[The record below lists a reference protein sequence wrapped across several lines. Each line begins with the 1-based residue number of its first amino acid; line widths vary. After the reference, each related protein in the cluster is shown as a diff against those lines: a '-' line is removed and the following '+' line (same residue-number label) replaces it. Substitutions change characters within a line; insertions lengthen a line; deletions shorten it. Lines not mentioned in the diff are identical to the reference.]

1 MLRRFDRRLA
11 ALAGLVVLGGLSVPA
26 AWASHHLMMVREV
39 YAGNATG
46 SADEAAAQF
55 VELQMYAVGQNLV
68 SGHKVVVYSASG
80 APVATF
86 TFGGNVAKGDSQSS
100 ILVATA
106 QAQTVFGVTAD
117 LTMGSAAIPAAGGKV
132 CFESSSL
139 GVIDCVAWGSYG
151 GSSAGVGAPFNAT
164 EGLAGGASI
173 QRTDARGTVGTLD
186 TADDSNDS
194 AADFAFAEPR
204 PRNNAGNT
212 GQACCSVGFSASLY
226 SVNESAGSATVN
238 VTRSGSGLPAMT
250 VQYSTA
256 DGTATQPA
264 DYTASS
270 GTLSFSVNQA
280 SASFSVPIA
289 SDGFDE
295 ANETVNLKLRN
306 PSVGVLS
313 RANATLQ
320 INGTLSPP
328 GAPQSLTAAAGPGN
342 GQITL
347 NWSAPATGTPTGYR
361 VYRGSSPGTE
371 TLLTSLGNVLTFT
384 DSGLGG
390 GATRYY
396 QVSALNAAGEGP
408 RSNEASATTFAE
420 LPGAPGLS
428 AVAGPGKGQ
437 ISLTWSAA
445 APNGSP
451 IVEYRIYA
459 GATPGDEAPS
469 PIAVVGPTVSSYADS
484 GLADNVQRSYKVSA
498 VNGVGEGPRSNEAT
512 ARTFQKPSPPLN
524 LHAQLGILQTL
535 LTWQPPANN
544 GGTITGYRIYRG
556 TSSAGE
562 VLLAEV
568 GNVTAFSDTTCRLT
582 VERICFYVVR
592 AFNPADQ
599 SDPSNEVS
607 LIATRP

>member
-1 MLRRFDRRLA
+1 LDRRLA

-46 SADEAAAQF
+46 SDDEAAAQF
-55 VELQMYAVGQNLV
+55 VELQMYAAGQNVV
-68 SGHKVVVYSASG
+68 SGHRVVVYSASG

-86 TFGGNVAKGDSQSS
+86 TFANNVTNGADQSS

-117 LTMGSAAIPAAGGKV
+117 LIMGSAAIPSAGGKV

-151 GSSAGVGAPFNAT
+151 GSATGVGTPFNVP
-164 EGLAGGASI
+164 EGLVGGASI
-173 QRTDARGTVGTLD
+173 LRTDARGTVGILD
-186 TADDSNDS
+186 GADDTNDG
-194 AADFAFAEPR
+194 AADFFFAEPR
-204 PRNNAGNT
+204 PRNNGGVT

-250 VQYSTA
+250 VQYSTS

-270 GTLSFSVNQA
+270 GTLSFTANQA
-280 SASFSVPIA
+280 SVSFSVPIA

-295 ANETVNLKLRN
+295 PNETVNLKLRN
-306 PSVGVLS
+306 PSAGVLS
-313 RANATLQ
+313 RPNATLQ

-328 GAPQSLTAAAGPGN
+328 SAPQGLAAAAGPGN

-347 NWSAPATGTPTGYR
+347 SWSAPATGAPTGYR
-361 VYRGSSPGTE
+361 VYRGSSSGTE
-371 TLLTSLGNVLTFT
+371 MFLTSLGSVLTFT

-390 GATRYY
+390 GTTRYY

-408 RSNEASATTFAE
+408 RSNEASATTFAQ
-420 LPGAPGLS
+420 LPGPAGLS
-428 AVAGPGKGQ
+428 AVAGSGRGQ
-437 ISLTWSAA
+437 ITLTWSAA
-445 APNGSP
+445 AANGSP
-451 IVEYRIYA
+451 ILEYRIYA
-459 GATPGDEAPS
+459 GTTPGGES
-469 PIAVVGPTVSSYADS
+469 PTPVAIVGPAVLSYVDS
-484 GLADNVQRSYKVSA
+484 GLADGVQRYYKVSA

-512 ARTFQKPSPPLN
+512 ARTFQKPTPPVDLR
-524 LHAQLGILQTL
+524 AQLGILQTL

-556 TSSAGE
+556 TSSGGE
-562 VLLAEV
+562 VLIAEV
-568 GNVTAFSDTTCRLT
+568 GNVTAFGDTTCRLT